1 MIQWLVKKFLLGKIN
16 QALDGKDLSAKVAT
30 LNRWIERIKLILA
43 LLEKAVQALADS
55 KLTEE
60 ETAAIK
66 GQIDDIVAKW

>member
-1 MIQWLVKKFLLGKIN
+1 M
-16 QALDGKDLSAKVAT
+16 AT